1 MGSLELETMG
11 YRYLLQSLALLY
23 FTLLPVHTQ
32 VGTVGDQGTEDCC
45 PSITVSGLQTNQDLN
60 GEYILKTKL
69 NFKPEE
75 ACLNGCIYTKKDDKE
90 EYCFKKD
97 EESLI
102 SSECFVLQNT
112 PTTTTTI
119 MATTMT
125 VSTITTSATTP
136 PPTTAAAAET
146 TKAIRETAITKTTT
160 LTTP

>member
-23 FTLLPVHTQ
+23 FTLLSVHTQ
-32 VGTVGDQGTEDCC
+32 VGTVGDQGREDCC
-45 PSITVSGLQTNQDLN
+45 PSIIVNGLQTNQDLN
-60 GEYILKTKL
+60 GEYILKTRL
-69 NFKPEE
+69 HSKPEE

-102 SSECFVLQNT
+102 SSECFVLQST

-136 PPTTAAAAET
+136 PLTTTPPTTTAAA
-146 TKAIRETAITKTTT
+146 
-160 LTTP
+160 